1 MNIESPKTTVNKSPE
16 EVFNFLKDVKNFGVI
31 MPENTDKFEYLGED
45 KFLFSLKGMPE
56 IGMQLKEA
64 IPNNTIIVGSPDN
77 KFPFKLII
85 KIDKK
90 NNNDSEVQF
99 NFEGDFNPMMA
110 MMIKGPIT
118 NFINTLSANMSKI

>member
-1 MNIESPKTTVNKSPE
+1 MNLDSPKTTINKSPE

-31 MPENTDKFEYLGED
+31 MPENTDKFEYLGDD

-64 IPNNTIIVGSPDN
+64 IPNDTIIVGSPDN

-85 KIDKK
+85 KIENKGDSS
-90 NNNDSEVQF
+90 SEVQF

-118 NFINTLSANMSKI
+118 NFINTLSSNMSKI